1 MSSAGELVC
10 DDLTKSYGTKKLA
23 LDSVS
28 FTVPTKGIFTL
39 IGRNGAGKSTLTRIL
54 ATLLEPTSGSAR
66 IDGLDV
72 MTDARRLRQK
82 IAVVPQEGRA
92 VAWISPVQTVSTYLL
107 WRGYGYWEPRRKA
120 LEALSSVGLENQA
133 NRLNRTLSGGMK
145 RKVLVAMVL
154 ASEADVIFLDEP
166 STGLDPI
173 SRRELWDLLVAL
185 GKERFVFLTTHY
197 LEEAEQLSDRIGI
210 LEDGRL
216 LSIGTLNEL
225 RGEMN
230 YGFSLVLPRENAAL
244 AQFVGEKYTRRDGM
258 IQIFT
263 TEDQALA
270 LAKRLADER
279 VRFSLN
285 PVTLDDVF
293 NFVIAREK
301 VEGGAR

>member
-1 MSSAGELVC
+1 
-10 DDLTKSYGTKKLA
+10 
-23 LDSVS
+23 
-28 FTVPTKGIFTL
+28 
-39 IGRNGAGKSTLTRIL
+39 
-54 ATLLEPTSGSAR
+54 
-66 IDGLDV
+66 

-107 WRGYGYWEPRRKA
+107 WRGYGYGESRRKA

>member
-1 MSSAGELVC
+1 
-10 DDLTKSYGTKKLA
+10 
-23 LDSVS
+23 VS

-107 WRGYGYWEPRRKA
+107 WRGYGYGESRRKA

>member
-1 MSSAGELVC
+1 MSSSGALVC
-10 DDLTKSYGTKKLA
+10 DDLTKSYGTKKFA
-23 LDSVS
+23 LNSVS

-54 ATLLEPTSGSAR
+54 ATLLEPTSGSAQ

-72 MTDARRLRQK
+72 MSDARKLRQR

-92 VAWISPVQTVSTYLL
+92 VAWISPLQTVSTYLL
-107 WRGYGYWEPRRKA
+107 WRGYGYGESRRKA
-120 LEALSSVGLENQA
+120 LEALSSVGLEKQA

-185 GKERFVFLTTHY
+185 GKERFVFLPTHY

-225 RGEMN
+225 RGEMK
-230 YGFSLVLPRENAAL
+230 YGFSLVLPKEDAAL
-244 AQFVGEKYTRRDGM
+244 AQIVGEKYTRRDGM
-258 IQIFT
+258 TQIFT
-263 TEDQALA
+263 TEDQALV

-301 VEGGAR
+301 VEGGTR

>member
-1 MSSAGELVC
+1 M
-10 DDLTKSYGTKKLA
+10 
-23 LDSVS
+23 S

-107 WRGYGYWEPRRKA
+107 WRGYGYGESRRKA

-185 GKERFVFLTTHY
+185 GKEGSSSSPPTT
-197 LEEAEQLSDRIGI
+197 S
-210 LEDGRL
+210 
-216 LSIGTLNEL
+216 
-225 RGEMN
+225 
-230 YGFSLVLPRENAAL
+230 
-244 AQFVGEKYTRRDGM
+244 
-258 IQIFT
+258 
-263 TEDQALA
+263 
-270 LAKRLADER
+270 KRQSSSR
-279 VRFSLN
+279 
-285 PVTLDDVF
+285 T
-293 NFVIAREK
+293 
-301 VEGGAR
+301 G